1 MGQCPSDCS
10 GHGTCMTEP
19 QLYCQCYFGYVGMD
33 CNAKICPNDCSGHG
47 YCASDGN
54 CTCLPGYSGYD
65 CSSGACPANCNEN
78 GVCIHSRC
86 ECNIGYQG
94 KFLSSKEYSL
104 LWFFFLPFKSFK
116 SFSIFA
122 FLPRSLQEMPVK
134 TVSVAQNV
142 CMENAYTMNVCAT
155 MTTKVAI
162 VKCKRVTDLKH
173 VITMVH
179 VRFNIHA
186 VVIKGTLVISVVNN
200 FVQTIATTMVSV

>member
-94 KFLSSKEYSL
+94 KFLSTKEYS
-104 LWFFFLPFKSFK
+104 FVCFFSFFLFSYHI
-116 SFSIFA
+116 SIF
-122 FLPRSLQEMPVK
+122 FQSFYSSPDHCRRCLSRPSLWPRMRAWGMC
-134 TVSVAQNV
+134 T
-142 CMENAYTMNVCAT
+142 
-155 MTTKVAI
+155 
-162 VKCKRVTDLKH
+162 R
-173 VITMVH
+173 
-179 VRFNIHA
+179 
-186 VVIKGTLVISVVNN
+186 
-200 FVQTIATTMVSV
+200 